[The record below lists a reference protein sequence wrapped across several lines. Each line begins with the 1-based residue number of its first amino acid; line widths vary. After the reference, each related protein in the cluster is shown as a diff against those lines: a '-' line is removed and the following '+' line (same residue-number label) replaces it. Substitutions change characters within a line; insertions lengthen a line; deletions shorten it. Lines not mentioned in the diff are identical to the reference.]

1 MRKTFSILKPR
12 MAEFPETALNCVLNM
27 GQGVYKTDE
36 SDLINLFID
45 SVLDLGFQTPAIGG
59 VGNDWQIRVNPAHIQ
74 NIRTWLELVCLN
86 PKYSTRLL
94 SSLTIYLALYG
105 VFIKDTDLF
114 PRHITTMLNS
124 NIRPVWN
131 LVKQLARLFPIYFN
145 DIGAEGALRDIS
157 TRIDELTHRR
167 DLLVHFLRKQVH
179 VESSNRVIAF
189 IEAVFAFW
197 KTRDKRYVEP
207 YIPPNIYEQIQS
219 RGQFVDG
226 MHRIFSELGKKG
238 LTIPDHLLTLT
249 SSEFKALLSD
259 IPAEPEDAERAEL
272 AAIFYKLLYQ
282 KYNIDPSELRQYI
295 SRLNFEGFPNIQ
307 KLKDALDEPDIQ
319 ERIVKLLGYSESLK
333 EMMLSSKTYPAYE
346 NIYQKRHFTVDI
358 PSMYGNY
365 HEMKFDA
372 LGLTFRIEALVNVLF
387 EEIVESIDL
396 NLITRAAF
404 EKINDVL
411 ILFYNALKTDGISSV
426 EFDRQMDLLNHALET
441 RGFTFTQF
449 LDIFKGFVKAV
460 NNIVADHFTNIH
472 EKNLSRILSDM
483 LPDQILPKYLSLEEY
498 PQDIESF
505 GHRISEIFFR
515 DRLAMS
521 VGLQQLDMFLTRI
534 LKTLYDQAQKVP
546 VGKLRF
552 LLNYDPKRA
561 MMGID
566 RQNGKITGII
576 HLGNKGFNLVKL
588 CNFGFPIPPGFI
600 ITTEVFRCR
609 DIIDSYPP
617 AQKNF
622 REQVRFHI
630 SVIEQLTGK
639 KFADPKNPLLFS
651 VRSGS
656 SISQPGMMD
665 TFLNVGM
672 NEEIAQGL
680 AVKTGNGWFAWDSFR
695 RFLQCYGMSFGMN
708 RDDFDAIIRQHK
720 EICHIP
726 LKRGF
731 TEEQMRM
738 VALAYKEKVVSSG
751 FEVPDD
757 PFEQLLMTIR
767 QVLSSWDSPKAQIY
781 RKIMGISDDWGP
793 AVTVQS
799 MVFGNLSRESGT
811 GVFFTHNPKWSE
823 DTIRLWGDFTLGNQG
838 EDVVSGLVQTMPI
851 SIIQQDSEMRD
862 TDTTLESHFPEIYA
876 ALKDWASDLIYKKGW
891 SPQEM
896 EFTFESP
903 SPKDL
908 YLLQTRDMAMR
919 ELKKVPVFDP
929 DAIRGREILG
939 NGIGV
944 SGGAMSGRAVFT
956 LDEISE
962 WRQREPDT
970 SLILLRSDTVP
981 DDIREVDAAD
991 GLLTARGGMTSHASV
1006 VAHRLGKTCVVGCA
1020 NLICDEDQKICIFNN
1035 IILIRSGD
1043 YLSIDGHDGV
1053 VYQGLMPIMEE

>member
-1 MRKTFSILKPR
+1 MKSGSASGKGMRWKFIFLLRILNIVGLSAIHEEALRDINRSLIWLIAHENRINIEKIMRKTFSILKPR
-12 MAEFPETALNCVLNM
+12 MEEFPDTALNCVLNM

-74 NIRTWLELVCLN
+74 NIRAWLELVCLN

-105 VFIKDTDLF
+105 VFLKDTDLF
-114 PRHITTMLNS
+114 PRHISLLLNS
-124 NIRPVWN
+124 NIKPVWN

-189 IEAVFAFW
+189 IESVFAFW

-207 YIPPNIYEQIQS
+207 YIPPNIYEQIHN

-259 IPAEPEDAERAEL
+259 IPAEPEDVERAEL

-333 EMMLSSKTYPAYE
+333 EMMLSSKTYPVYE
-346 NIYQKRHFTVDI
+346 NIYQKRHFTIDI

-387 EEIVESIDL
+387 EEIVGSIDL

-460 NNIVADHFTNIH
+460 NNIIADHFANIH

-552 LLNYDPKRA
+552 F
-561 MMGID
+561 
-566 RQNGKITGII
+566 T
-576 HLGNKGFNLVKL
+576 
-588 CNFGFPIPPGFI
+588 
-600 ITTEVFRCR
+600 
-609 DIIDSYPP
+609 
-617 AQKNF
+617 
-622 REQVRFHI
+622 
-630 SVIEQLTGK
+630 QL
-639 KFADPKNPLLFS
+639 
-651 VRSGS
+651 
-656 SISQPGMMD
+656 
-665 TFLNVGM
+665 
-672 NEEIAQGL
+672 
-680 AVKTGNGWFAWDSFR
+680 
-695 RFLQCYGMSFGMN
+695 
-708 RDDFDAIIRQHK
+708 
-720 EICHIP
+720 
-726 LKRGF
+726 
-731 TEEQMRM
+731 
-738 VALAYKEKVVSSG
+738 
-751 FEVPDD
+751 
-757 PFEQLLMTIR
+757 
-767 QVLSSWDSPKAQIY
+767 
-781 RKIMGISDDWGP
+781 
-793 AVTVQS
+793 
-799 MVFGNLSRESGT
+799 
-811 GVFFTHNPKWSE
+811 
-823 DTIRLWGDFTLGNQG
+823 
-838 EDVVSGLVQTMPI
+838 
-851 SIIQQDSEMRD
+851 
-862 TDTTLESHFPEIYA
+862 
-876 ALKDWASDLIYKKGW
+876 
-891 SPQEM
+891 
-896 EFTFESP
+896 
-903 SPKDL
+903 
-908 YLLQTRDMAMR
+908 
-919 ELKKVPVFDP
+919 
-929 DAIRGREILG
+929 
-939 NGIGV
+939 
-944 SGGAMSGRAVFT
+944 
-956 LDEISE
+956 
-962 WRQREPDT
+962 
-970 SLILLRSDTVP
+970 
-981 DDIREVDAAD
+981 
-991 GLLTARGGMTSHASV
+991 
-1006 VAHRLGKTCVVGCA
+1006 
-1020 NLICDEDQKICIFNN
+1020 
-1035 IILIRSGD
+1035 
-1043 YLSIDGHDGV
+1043 
-1053 VYQGLMPIMEE
+1053 